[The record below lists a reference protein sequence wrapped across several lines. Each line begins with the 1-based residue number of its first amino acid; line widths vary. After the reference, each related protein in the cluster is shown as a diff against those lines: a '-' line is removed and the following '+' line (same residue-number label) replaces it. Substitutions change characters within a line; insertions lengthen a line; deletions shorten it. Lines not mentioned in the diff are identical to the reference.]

1 MGLLAAVVF
10 EAASEFF
17 ARRKFPFSSTTIP
30 AVIFA
35 IALGSMLI
43 KENAIFFRLTPVQAC
58 RVIYGANPFPEA
70 VEISRYLASH
80 CAPDARILVL
90 GSEPEIY
97 FYSHR
102 RSATSYICTFPLVE
116 RQPYAAAMQKDM
128 IREIEQANP
137 EYVVYVH
144 IRTSWLQS
152 DDNADKRITDWFETY
167 ARKHLQ
173 PVGQVEILSD
183 KQVEYRWFSPQETV
197 VPTRSD
203 CWLDIFKRRAND
215 KIPTESNKQESAQ
228 L

>member
-1 MGLLAAVVF
+1 
-10 EAASEFF
+10 
-17 ARRKFPFSSTTIP
+17 
-30 AVIFA
+30 
-35 IALGSMLI
+35 MLI